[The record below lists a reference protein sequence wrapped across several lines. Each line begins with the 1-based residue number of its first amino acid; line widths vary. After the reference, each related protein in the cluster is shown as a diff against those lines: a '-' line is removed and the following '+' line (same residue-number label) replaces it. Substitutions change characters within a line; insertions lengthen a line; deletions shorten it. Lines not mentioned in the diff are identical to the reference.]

1 MKKIL
6 MIISLVSIFLIGI
19 FVCYEEVKANEG
31 NNGYK
36 QVINTFESINSEFK
50 FYNIKANSYIYRHL
64 SKSEMKNICLDI
76 ISSLGLEESN
86 IKWIENK
93 NKPQSQVY
101 AQIEEKDKN
110 ISIIVANKSK
120 NESYIIVDI
129 LENKVYKDI
138 VDIYRVVENSLN
150 IHSDRVDIYTCLAGE
165 YEKKLQVNK
174 YDDILQKIL
183 YNMNAKEID
192 RVEEENFI
200 SITAFSKDIKTDY
213 IEYLGNKVN
222 LNIGIRY
229 SENEE
234 KTMIYIATPIIKL
247 DY

>member
-50 FYNIKANSYIYRHL
+50 FYNIKANSYIDRHL
-64 SKSEMKNICLDI
+64 SKGEMKNICLDI

-93 NKPQSQVY
+93 NKAQSQVY

-138 VDIYRVVENSLN
+138 VDIY
-150 IHSDRVDIYTCLAGE
+150 SDRVDIYTCLAGE

-183 YNMNAKEID
+183 YNMNAQEID